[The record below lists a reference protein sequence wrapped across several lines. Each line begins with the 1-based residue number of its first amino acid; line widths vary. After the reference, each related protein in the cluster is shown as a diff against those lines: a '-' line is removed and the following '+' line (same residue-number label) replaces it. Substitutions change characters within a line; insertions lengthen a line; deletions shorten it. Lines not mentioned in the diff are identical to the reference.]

1 MYKFN
6 NMNKKILTFD
16 LLCVIVKLTIKV
28 VSLGELRPAQVSLIT
43 THLVHKCV
51 VMTLKFIGD
60 GAFGRSIREGVGG
73 GRVKPKD
80 KNVMMSRQS
89 ARTEKQCGMYA

>member
-1 MYKFN
+1 MYKMYKFN

-28 VSLGELRPAQVSLIT
+28 VSLGELRLSQVSLIT

-51 VMTLKFIGD
+51 VMTLMLEYKD
-60 GAFGRSIREGVGG
+60 EFGLPMREGTAVGE
-73 GRVKPKD
+73 
-80 KNVMMSRQS
+80 SILES
-89 ARTEKQCGMYA
+89 AKT